1 MITDRVDALSDAEM
15 LRYSRHILHPDID
28 YEGQL
33 AFRNA
38 AVQIIGAGGLGCP
51 AAMYLAASGV
61 GSIVIHDHDV
71 IEDSNL
77 QRQIAF
83 TTADI
88 GRNKAEVLAE
98 RLRMLNPLISVTAKA
113 TFIGVDSVLPGVQVI
128 LDCSDNFGTR
138 ATVNRACCEAGLP
151 LVSGAAIRSE
161 GQVCVFD
168 STVAGSPCYHC
179 LFGDLDATNDES
191 AEAAT
196 CAESGVLSPLVG
208 VIGSLQATETIK
220 VILGRHAD
228 SLGKLLIYDAT
239 GLGFRQL
246 RFAADPACPVCGGRS
261 R

>member
-1 MITDRVDALSDAEM
+1 
-15 LRYSRHILHPDID
+15 
-28 YEGQL
+28 
-33 AFRNA
+33 
-38 AVQIIGAGGLGCP
+38 
-51 AAMYLAASGV
+51 MYLAASGI
-61 GSIVIHDHDV
+61 GSILIHDHDV

-98 RLRMLNPLISVTAKA
+98 RLRMLNPLISVTARA
-113 TFIGVDSVLPGVQVI
+113 TFSGVDSIQPGVKVI

-138 ATVNRACCEAGLP
+138 ATVNRASCEAGLP

-168 STVAGSPCYHC
+168 PTVSGSPCYHC
-179 LFGDLDATNDES
+179 LFGDLTAGES
-191 AEAAT
+191 AEPAS

-220 VILGRHAD
+220 VVLGRHAD

-246 RFAADPACPVCGGRS
+246 RFTADPACPVCGVCNK
-261 R
+261 